1 MRETKFN
8 KTQVVKYLAW
18 TFGLAY
24 AIQFGAAYLYINV
37 SMMVGQLVVAAM
49 MFVPTL
55 SVVLSGAKLK
65 GMGWRPQIKKNIRTI
80 LTAWFGPAVL
90 TAAGAALYFLLF
102 PGHFDLGGEYVKVS
116 AGAEAFKQ
124 MEAAGISYPMYVL
137 ITAAGAVTYGP
148 LINTFVALGEEI
160 GWRGFLYP
168 QLKTKFGKQKAWIL
182 GGIIWGAWH
191 WPLIWL
197 IGYEYGAAAG
207 NQAGYFG
214 FPIVGMLLFCVITVG
229 LGILHDWLYEKSGS
243 IWVPAIL
250 HGAFNAAATI
260 PLTMCMVNTGSA
272 RLLGP
277 APVGVL
283 AGSPLLI
290 IAAVLLT
297 KAGRG
302 EKKI

>member
-1 MRETKFN
+1 MRETEFN